1 MIDYQLS
8 DTQIDQISDHRYGI
22 YLNRK
27 LSTKLLPPTANKN
40 TRNSLFDPEQLLP
53 EAATSSFL

>member
-8 DTQIDQISDHRYGI
+8 DTRINQISDHRHGI

-27 LSTKLLPPTANKN
+27 LSTKLLLPTANKN
-40 TRNSLFDPEQLLP
+40 TRISLYDSKQLLP
-53 EAATSSFL
+53 EKATSSFL